1 MKNSDRQP
9 ILETLSHAEKDDLIL
24 RLWDDLTEARGRLQ
38 ALEAQLASQ
47 QAAADSSGSPL
58 RAPLRTHGSD
68 ERPVAPAASSPK
80 PTLGRGVLR
89 SKFVL
94 GFVAFVALA
103 FALDAAVG
111 WYQRHRLEQKRLA
124 DRVLEHAA
132 YSGLYVDLVNVA
144 YEPDRKSYR
153 LTMVMRNLDPAHS
166 LYVMLSPV
174 RVFEQA
180 GLAWRE
186 IPARAPRG
194 AAATVVKLAD
204 TQTYETVFEPNLKE
218 FTQLIPGY
226 MHIRFESTS
235 LVSGRAEP
243 EDDIIDRRDRYYV
256 YLKPYG
262 ADDAALR
269 QRMKYAGDPPV
280 YIPMPPH

>member
-1 MKNSDRQP
+1 MKNSDRP
-9 ILETLSHAEKDDLIL
+9 PLLETLSHAEKDDLIL
-24 RLWDDLTEARGRLQ
+24 RLWDDLCEARARRQ
-38 ALEAQLASQ
+38 ALEARLADQ
-47 QAAADSSGSPL
+47 RPPTDGATL
-58 RAPLRTHGSD
+58 RAELQTHAT
-68 ERPVAPAASSPK
+68 EKRPAPAVSRIGPRF
-80 PTLGRGVLR
+80 GRGVLR

-94 GFVAFVALA
+94 GVVAFIALA
-103 FALDAAVG
+103 FVLDAAVG
-111 WYQRHRLEQKRLA
+111 WYQRHRLEAKRLA
-124 DRVLEHAA
+124 DRALEHAA

-153 LTMVMRNLDPAHS
+153 LTMMMRNLDPAHP

-186 IPARAPRG
+186 IPASPPRG
-194 AAATVVKLAD
+194 AAATVVKLTDARAF
-204 TQTYETVFEPNLKE
+204 ETVFEPNLKTWTE
-218 FTQLIPGY
+218 LIPGY

-235 LVSGRAEP
+235 LVSPRAEP

-256 YLKPYG
+256 YLKPHG

-269 QRMKYAGDPPV
+269 ARMKYPGDPPV

>member
-24 RLWDDLTEARGRLQ
+24 RLWDDLTEARARLQ
-38 ALEAQLASQ
+38 ALEAQLADKATVDGSTLRAALQ
-47 QAAADSSGSPL
+47 KHGTEERPAAAP
-58 RAPLRTHGSD
+58 
-68 ERPVAPAASSPK
+68 ASSLK
-80 PTLGRGVLR
+80 PRLGHGVLR

-94 GFVAFVALA
+94 GLVAFVALA
-103 FALDAAVG
+103 FALDTTVG
-111 WYQRHRLEQKRLA
+111 WYQQHRLEQKRRA
-124 DRVLEHAA
+124 DRALEHAA

-144 YEPDRKSYR
+144 YEPDQKSYR
-153 LTMVMRNLDPAHS
+153 LTMVMRNLDPAHP

-180 GLAWRE
+180 GLGWRE

-194 AAATVVKLAD
+194 SAATVVKLAD
-204 TQTYETVFEPNLKE
+204 TQAYETVFEPNLKE

-235 LVSGRAEP
+235 LVSGRSEP
-243 EDDIIDRRDRYYV
+243 EDDIVDRRDRYYV
-256 YLKPYG
+256 YLKPHG
-262 ADDAALR
+262 ADDVALR

>member
-24 RLWDDLTEARGRLQ
+24 RLWDDLTEARARLQ
-38 ALEAQLASQ
+38 ALEAQLADKAAVDGSTLRSALQ
-47 QAAADSSGSPL
+47 KHGTDGRVAAAP
-58 RAPLRTHGSD
+58 
-68 ERPVAPAASSPK
+68 ASSLK
-80 PTLGRGVLR
+80 PRLGRGVLR

-94 GFVAFVALA
+94 GLIAFVALA
-103 FALDAAVG
+103 CALDAAVG
-111 WYQRHRLEQKRLA
+111 WYQRYRLEQRRLA
-124 DRVLEHAA
+124 DRALEHAA

-144 YEPDRKSYR
+144 HEPDQKSYR
-153 LTMVMRNLDPAHS
+153 LTMVMRNLDPAHP

-194 AAATVVKLAD
+194 SAATVVKLAD

-243 EDDIIDRRDRYYV
+243 EGDIVDRRDRYYV
-256 YLKPYG
+256 YLKPHG
-262 ADDAALR
+262 ADDVALR

>member
-1 MKNSDRQP
+1 MKNGDRQP

-24 RLWDDLTEARGRLQ
+24 RLWDDLTAARTSLQ
-38 ALEAQLASQ
+38 ALEAQPADR
-47 QAAADSSGSPL
+47 QAAPDGAAGTL
-58 RAPLRTHGSD
+58 RAELQKHGTDKS
-68 ERPVAPAASSPK
+68 PAPAASHIGPR
-80 PTLGRGVLR
+80 LGSGVLR

-94 GFVAFVALA
+94 GLVAFVALA

-111 WYQRHRLEQKRLA
+111 WYQRHRLEQKRFA
-124 DRVLEHAA
+124 DRALEHAA

-153 LTMVMRNLDPAHS
+153 VTMTMRNLDPAHP

-174 RVFEQA
+174 RVFEQS
-180 GLAWRE
+180 GLVWRE

-194 AAATVVKLAD
+194 GSATVVKLTD
-204 TQTYETVFEPNLKE
+204 TQDYETVFEPNLRE
-218 FTQLIPGY
+218 FAQLIPGY

-235 LVSGRAEP
+235 LVSGRGEP
-243 EDDIIDRRDRYYV
+243 EDDIVDRRDRYYV
-256 YLKPYG
+256 YLKPHG

>member
-1 MKNSDRQP
+1 MKNSDRP
-9 ILETLSHAEKDDLIL
+9 PFLETLSHAEKDDLIL
-24 RLWDDLTEARGRLQ
+24 RLWEDLCEARARLQ
-38 ALEAQLASQ
+38 ALEARLVDQ
-47 QAAADSSGSPL
+47 QPPANGAA
-58 RAPLRTHGSD
+58 LRTQPQNHAT
-68 ERPVAPAASSPK
+68 EKRPAPAVSRIGPRF
-80 PTLGRGVLR
+80 GRGVLR

-94 GFVAFVALA
+94 GVIAFIALA

-111 WYQRHRLEQKRLA
+111 WYQRHRLEAKRLA
-124 DRVLEHAA
+124 DRALEHAA

-144 YEPDRKSYR
+144 YEPDQKSYR
-153 LTMVMRNLDPAHS
+153 LTMMMRNLDPAHP
-166 LYVMLSPV
+166 LYVMLTPV

-186 IPARAPRG
+186 IPAHPPRAG
-194 AAATVVKLAD
+194 ATTVVKLTNQQAF
-204 TQTYETVFEPNLKE
+204 EAVFEPNLKTWTE
-218 FTQLIPGY
+218 LIPGY

-256 YLKPYG
+256 YLKPHG

-269 QRMKYAGDPPV
+269 ARMKYPGDPPV

>member
-1 MKNSDRQP
+1 MKNGDRQP

-24 RLWDDLTEARGRLQ
+24 RLWDDLTEARARLQ
-38 ALEAQLASQ
+38 VLEARLADKPATDGSI
-47 QAAADSSGSPL
+47 SPL
-58 RAPLRTHGSD
+58 GAELRKPDTDQRPAP
-68 ERPVAPAASSPK
+68 PPAAVK
-80 PTLGRGVLR
+80 PRLGRGVLH

-94 GFVAFVALA
+94 GLVAFVALA

-111 WYQRHRLEQKRLA
+111 WYQRHRLEAKRLA
-124 DRVLEHAA
+124 DRALEHAA

-144 YEPDRKSYR
+144 YEPDQKSYR
-153 LTMVMRNLDPAHS
+153 LTMMMRNLDPAHP
-166 LYVMLSPV
+166 LYVMLAPV

-186 IPARAPRG
+186 IPAQAPRG
-194 AAATVVKLAD
+194 AASTVVKLSDRQAF
-204 TQTYETVFEPNLKE
+204 ETVFEPNLKE

-235 LVSGRAEP
+235 LVAQRAEP
-243 EDDIIDRRDRYYV
+243 EDDIIDRRDRTYV
-256 YLKPYG
+256 YLKPHG
-262 ADDAALR
+262 ADDAAL
-269 QRMKYAGDPPV
+269 QARMKYPGDPPV

>member
-1 MKNSDRQP
+1 MKNGDRP
-9 ILETLSHAEKDDLIL
+9 PLLETLSHAEKDDLIL
-24 RLWDDLTEARGRLQ
+24 RLWDDLTEARARLQ
-38 ALEAQLASQ
+38 ALEARLADQ
-47 QAAADSSGSPL
+47 QPPTDGATL
-58 RAPLRTHGSD
+58 RAELQKHATVKRA
-68 ERPVAPAASSPK
+68 APAVSDIGPRF
-80 PTLGRGVLR
+80 GRGVLR

-94 GFVAFVALA
+94 GVLAFIALA
-103 FALDAAVG
+103 FVLDAAVG
-111 WYQRHRLEQKRLA
+111 WYQRHRLEAKRLA

-153 LTMVMRNLDPAHS
+153 LTMMMRNLDPAHP
-166 LYVMLSPV
+166 LYVMLTPV

-186 IPARAPRG
+186 IPAHPPHG
-194 AAATVVKLAD
+194 TAATVVKLTDA
-204 TQTYETVFEPNLKE
+204 QAFETVFEANLKTWTE
-218 FTQLIPGY
+218 LIPGY

-235 LVSGRAEP
+235 LVSRRSEP

-256 YLKPYG
+256 YLKPHG
-262 ADDAALR
+262 ANDAALR
-269 QRMKYAGDPPV
+269 ARMKYPGDPPV

>member
-24 RLWDDLTEARGRLQ
+24 RLWDDLTEARARLQ
-38 ALEAQLASQ
+38 ALEAQAADK
-47 QAAADSSGSPL
+47 AAADGSTL
-58 RAPLRTHGSD
+58 RAALQKHGTE
-68 ERPVAPAASSPK
+68 ERPAAPTASSLK
-80 PTLGRGVLR
+80 PGLGRGVLR

-94 GFVAFVALA
+94 GLIAFVALA
-103 FALDAAVG
+103 FALDTAVG

-124 DRVLEHAA
+124 DRALEHAA

-153 LTMVMRNLDPAHS
+153 LTMVMRNLDPAQP

-194 AAATVVKLAD
+194 GAATVVKLAN
-204 TQTYETVFEPNLKE
+204 TQTYETVFEPNLQD

-256 YLKPYG
+256 YLKPHG
-262 ADDAALR
+262 ADDVALR

>member
-1 MKNSDRQP
+1 MKSSDRP
-9 ILETLSHAEKDDLIL
+9 PLLETLSHAEKDDLIL
-24 RLWDDLTEARGRLQ
+24 RMWDDLCEARVRLH
-38 ALEAQLASQ
+38 ALEARLADRQ
-47 QAAADSSGSPL
+47 HAPDGAAVPAEL
-58 RAPLRTHGSD
+58 RKHAT
-68 ERPVAPAASSPK
+68 ERRAAPAASRIGPSF
-80 PTLGRGVLR
+80 GRGMVR

-94 GFVAFVALA
+94 GVVAFIALA

-111 WYQRHRLEQKRLA
+111 WYQRNRLEAKRLA
-124 DRVLEHAA
+124 DRALEHAA

-144 YEPDRKSYR
+144 YEPDQKSYR
-153 LTMVMRNLDPAHS
+153 LTMMMRNIDPAHP

-186 IPARAPRG
+186 IPTRSPHG
-194 AAATVVKLAD
+194 GAATVVKLTDSQAF
-204 TQTYETVFEPNLKE
+204 ETVFEPNLKTWTE
-218 FTQLIPGY
+218 LIPGY

-235 LVSGRAEP
+235 LVSGRSEP
-243 EDDIIDRRDRYYV
+243 EDDIVDRRDRYYV
-256 YLKPYG
+256 YLKPHG

-269 QRMKYAGDPPV
+269 AHMKYAGAPPV

>member
-1 MKNSDRQP
+1 MKNGDRQP

-24 RLWDDLTEARGRLQ
+24 RLWDDLTEARARLQ
-38 ALEAQLASQ
+38 ALDAQLANK
-47 QAAADSSGSPL
+47 AAVDGSTL
-58 RAPLRTHGSD
+58 RAALQKDGTD
-68 ERPVAPAASSPK
+68 ERPAAPTASSLK
-80 PTLGRGVLR
+80 PGLGRGVLR

-94 GFVAFVALA
+94 GLIAFVALA

-111 WYQRHRLEQKRLA
+111 RYQRHRLEQKRLA

-144 YEPDRKSYR
+144 YEPDQKSYR
-153 LTMVMRNLDPAHS
+153 LTMMMRNLDPAHP

-194 AAATVVKLAD
+194 SAATVVKLAD

-256 YLKPYG
+256 YLKPHG
-262 ADDAALR
+262 ADDATLR

>member
-24 RLWDDLTEARGRLQ
+24 RLWDDLTEARARLH
-38 ALEAQLASQ
+38 ALEAQIADK
-47 QAAADSSGSPL
+47 AAADGSTL
-58 RAPLRTHGSD
+58 RAALQKPGTDGR
-68 ERPVAPAASSPK
+68 PAAPTPSSLK
-80 PTLGRGVLR
+80 PRLGRGVLR

-94 GFVAFVALA
+94 GLLAFVALA
-103 FALDAAVG
+103 FALDTAVG
-111 WYQRHRLEQKRLA
+111 WYQRHRLEQRRLA
-124 DRVLEHAA
+124 DRALEHAA

-144 YEPDRKSYR
+144 YEPDQKSYR
-153 LTMVMRNLDPAHS
+153 LTMMMRNLDPAHP

-256 YLKPYG
+256 YLKPHG
-262 ADDAALR
+262 ADDATLR

>member
-24 RLWDDLTEARGRLQ
+24 RLWDDLTEARARLQ
-38 ALEAQLASQ
+38 ALEAQLADK
-47 QAAADSSGSPL
+47 AAVDGSTL
-58 RAPLRTHGSD
+58 RAALQRHGTD
-68 ERPVAPAASSPK
+68 GRPAAPPASSLEPR
-80 PTLGRGVLR
+80 LGRGVLR

-94 GFVAFVALA
+94 GLVAFVALA
-103 FALDAAVG
+103 FALDTAVG

-124 DRVLEHAA
+124 DRALEHAA

-144 YEPDRKSYR
+144 YEPDQKSYR
-153 LTMVMRNLDPAHS
+153 LTMIMRNLDPAHP

-194 AAATVVKLAD
+194 SAATVVKLAD

-235 LVSGRAEP
+235 LVSGRSEP
-243 EDDIIDRRDRYYV
+243 EDDIVDRRDRYYV
-256 YLKPYG
+256 YLKPHG
-262 ADDAALR
+262 ADDVALR

>member
-1 MKNSDRQP
+1 MKNTDRQP
-9 ILETLSHAEKDDLIL
+9 ILETLSHPEKDDLIL
-24 RLWDDLTEARGRLQ
+24 RLWDDLTEARARLRS
-38 ALEAQLASQ
+38 LEARLADT
-47 QAAADSSGSPL
+47 AATDGTVSPL
-58 RAPLRTHGSD
+58 LAARQKHGRDKRAA
-68 ERPVAPAASSPK
+68 APAASPIK
-80 PTLGRGVLR
+80 PSLGRGVPR

-94 GFVAFVALA
+94 GAVAFIALA

-124 DRVLEHAA
+124 DWALEHAA

-144 YEPDRKSYR
+144 YEPDRRSFR
-153 LTMVMRNLDPAHS
+153 LTMMMRNLDPARP
-166 LYVMLSPV
+166 LYVMLAPV

-186 IPARAPRG
+186 IPALAPRG
-194 AAATVVKLAD
+194 SSATVVKLTDRQA
-204 TQTYETVFEPNLKE
+204 YETVFEPNLRE
-218 FTQLIPGY
+218 WTELIPGY

-235 LVSGRAEP
+235 LVSGRSEP
-243 EDDIIDRRDRYYV
+243 DDEIIDRRDRYYV
-256 YLKPYG
+256 YLKPHG

>member
-24 RLWDDLTEARGRLQ
+24 RLWDDLTEARARLQ
-38 ALEAQLASQ
+38 ALEAQFPDK
-47 QAAADSSGSPL
+47 AAAGTL
-58 RAPLRTHGSD
+58 RAALQRHGTD
-68 ERPVAPAASSPK
+68 GRPAAPAPSSLK
-80 PTLGRGVLR
+80 PRLGRGVLR

-94 GFVAFVALA
+94 GLVAFVALA
-103 FALDAAVG
+103 FALDTAVG
-111 WYQRHRLEQKRLA
+111 WYQRHRLEQRRLA
-124 DRVLEHAA
+124 DRALEHAA

-144 YEPDRKSYR
+144 YEPDQKSYR
-153 LTMVMRNLDPAHS
+153 LTMMMRNLDPAHP

-194 AAATVVKLAD
+194 SAATVVKLAD

-235 LVSGRAEP
+235 LVSGRSEP
-243 EDDIIDRRDRYYV
+243 EDDIVDRRDRYYV
-256 YLKPYG
+256 YLKPHG

>member
-1 MKNSDRQP
+1 MKNSDRP
-9 ILETLSHAEKDDLIL
+9 PLLETLSHAEKDDLIL
-24 RLWDDLTEARGRLQ
+24 RLWDDLCEARALLQ
-38 ALEAQLASQ
+38 ALEARLADQ
-47 QAAADSSGSPL
+47 QPASDGGAP
-58 RAPLRTHGSD
+58 RAELQKHAT
-68 ERPVAPAASSPK
+68 ERRLAPAASPIG
-80 PTLGRGVLR
+80 PRFGRGVLR

-94 GFVAFVALA
+94 GVVAFIALA
-103 FALDAAVG
+103 FALDAAIG
-111 WYQRHRLEQKRLA
+111 WYQRHRLETKRLA
-124 DRVLEHAA
+124 DRALEHAA

-153 LTMVMRNLDPAHS
+153 LTMMMRNLDPAHP
-166 LYVMLSPV
+166 LYVMLTPV

-186 IPARAPRG
+186 IPAHAPRG
-194 AAATVVKLAD
+194 AAATVVKLTDQQAF
-204 TQTYETVFEPNLKE
+204 ETAFEPNLKTWTE
-218 FTQLIPGY
+218 LIPGY

-235 LVSGRAEP
+235 LVSQRSEP

-256 YLKPYG
+256 YLKPHG

-269 QRMKYAGDPPV
+269 QRMKYPGDPPV

>member
-24 RLWDDLTEARGRLQ
+24 RLWDDLTEARARLQ
-38 ALEAQLASQ
+38 ALEAQLADK
-47 QAAADSSGSPL
+47 AVVDGSTL
-58 RAPLRTHGSD
+58 RAALQKYGTE
-68 ERPVAPAASSPK
+68 ERPAAPAASSLK
-80 PTLGRGVLR
+80 PGLGRGVLR

-94 GFVAFVALA
+94 SLVAFVALA
-103 FALDAAVG
+103 FALDTAVG

-124 DRVLEHAA
+124 DRALEHAA

-144 YEPDRKSYR
+144 YEPDQKSYR
-153 LTMVMRNLDPAHS
+153 LTMMMRNLDPAHP

-194 AAATVVKLAD
+194 SAATVVKLAD
-204 TQTYETVFEPNLKE
+204 TQAYETVFEPNLKE

-243 EDDIIDRRDRYYV
+243 EDDIVDRRDRYYV
-256 YLKPYG
+256 YLKPHG

>member
-24 RLWDDLTEARGRLQ
+24 RLWDDLTEARARLQ
-38 ALEAQLASQ
+38 ALEAQLADK
-47 QAAADSSGSPL
+47 AAADSNIL
-58 RAPLRTHGSD
+58 RAALQKHGTE
-68 ERPVAPAASSPK
+68 ERPAAALASSLEPR
-80 PTLGRGVLR
+80 LGRGVLR

-94 GFVAFVALA
+94 GLVAFVALA

-144 YEPDRKSYR
+144 YEPDQKSYR
-153 LTMVMRNLDPAHS
+153 LTMVMRNLDPAHP

-186 IPARAPRG
+186 IPTRAPRG
-194 AAATVVKLAD
+194 SAATVVKLAD

-235 LVSGRAEP
+235 LVSGRSEP
-243 EDDIIDRRDRYYV
+243 KDDIVDRRDRYYV
-256 YLKPYG
+256 YLKPHG

-269 QRMKYAGDPPV
+269 LRMKYAGDPPV

>member
-1 MKNSDRQP
+1 MKDTDRQP

-24 RLWDDLTEARGRLQ
+24 RLWDDLCEVRARLQ
-38 ALEAQLASQ
+38 ALEARLADK
-47 QAAADSSGSPL
+47 ATARGGASPQHL
-58 RAPLRTHGSD
+58 ELQKRGTDKRT
-68 ERPVAPAASSPK
+68 PPASSLK
-80 PTLGRGVLR
+80 PRLGRGVLR

-94 GFVAFVALA
+94 GAIAFIALA

-124 DRVLEHAA
+124 DRALEHAA

-144 YEPDRKSYR
+144 YEPDQKSYR
-153 LTMVMRNLDPAHS
+153 LTMTMRNLDPAHP

-186 IPARAPRG
+186 IPARVPRG
-194 AAATVVKLAD
+194 ATATVVKLAD
-204 TQTYETVFEPNLKE
+204 RQAFETVFEPNLKE
-218 FTQLIPGY
+218 WTELIPGY

-235 LVSGRAEP
+235 LVSQRAEP

-256 YLKPYG
+256 YLKPHG
-262 ADDAALR
+262 ADDATLR

>member
-24 RLWDDLTEARGRLQ
+24 RLWDDLTEARARLQ
-38 ALEAQLASQ
+38 ALETQLADK
-47 QAAADSSGSPL
+47 AAASGSTPL
-58 RAPLRTHGSD
+58 AALPKHGAD
-68 ERPVAPAASSPK
+68 ERRAAPTASSLK
-80 PTLGRGVLR
+80 PGLGRGVLR

-94 GFVAFVALA
+94 GLVAFIVLA

-111 WYQRHRLEQKRLA
+111 RYQRHRLEQKQLA
-124 DRVLEHAA
+124 DRALEHAA

-144 YEPDRKSYR
+144 YEPDQKSYR
-153 LTMVMRNLDPAHS
+153 LTMVMRNLDPAHP

-174 RVFEQA
+174 RVFEQV

-204 TQTYETVFEPNLKE
+204 TQTYETVFEPNLEE

-243 EDDIIDRRDRYYV
+243 EDDIVDRRDRYYV
-256 YLKPYG
+256 YLKPHG

-269 QRMKYAGDPPV
+269 QGMKYAGDPPV

>member
-1 MKNSDRQP
+1 M
-9 ILETLSHAEKDDLIL
+9 
-24 RLWDDLTEARGRLQ
+24 
-38 ALEAQLASQ
+38 
-47 QAAADSSGSPL
+47 
-58 RAPLRTHGSD
+58 
-68 ERPVAPAASSPK
+68 
-80 PTLGRGVLR
+80 LR

-94 GFVAFVALA
+94 GLVAFVALA

-124 DRVLEHAA
+124 DRALEHAA

-144 YEPDRKSYR
+144 YEPDQKSYR
-153 LTMVMRNLDPAHS
+153 LTMLMRNLDPAHP

-235 LVSGRAEP
+235 LVSGRSEP
-243 EDDIIDRRDRYYV
+243 EDDIVDRRDRYYV
-256 YLKPYG
+256 YLKPHG

>member
-1 MKNSDRQP
+1 MKNTDRQP

-24 RLWDDLTEARGRLQ
+24 RLWDDLCEARARLQ
-38 ALEAQLASQ
+38 ALEARLADQ
-47 QAAADSSGSPL
+47 PAAPHAGASAL
-58 RAPLRTHGSD
+58 RGELRKHASD
-68 ERPVAPAASSPK
+68 KPAAAPAASHIEPQ
-80 PTLGRGVLR
+80 LGRGVLH

-94 GFVAFVALA
+94 GAIAFVALA
-103 FALDAAVG
+103 FALDTGVG

-124 DRVLEHAA
+124 DRALEHAA

-144 YEPDRKSYR
+144 YEPDQKSYR
-153 LTMVMRNLDPAHS
+153 LTMMMRNLDPAHP

-174 RVFEQA
+174 RAFEQA

-194 AAATVVKLAD
+194 GAATVVKVTDQQA
-204 TQTYETVFEPNLKE
+204 YETVFEPNLKE
-218 FTQLIPGY
+218 WTELIPGY

-235 LVSGRAEP
+235 LVSGRSEP

-256 YLKPYG
+256 YLKPHG

-269 QRMKYAGDPPV
+269 QRMKYPGDPPV

>member
-9 ILETLSHAEKDDLIL
+9 VLETLSHAEKDDLIL
-24 RLWDDLTEARGRLQ
+24 RLWDDLTEARARLQ
-38 ALEAQLASQ
+38 ALEAQLADK
-47 QAAADSSGSPL
+47 AAVDGSTL
-58 RAPLRTHGSD
+58 RAALQKHGGE
-68 ERPVAPAASSPK
+68 ERSAAPPASSLK
-80 PTLGRGVLR
+80 PGLGRGVLR

-94 GFVAFVALA
+94 GLIAFVALA
-103 FALDAAVG
+103 FSLDSAVS

-124 DRVLEHAA
+124 DRALEHAA

-144 YEPDRKSYR
+144 YEPDQKSYR
-153 LTMVMRNLDPAHS
+153 LTMLMRNLDPAHP

-204 TQTYETVFEPNLKE
+204 TQTYETVFEPNLKD

-243 EDDIIDRRDRYYV
+243 EDDIVDRRDRYYV
-256 YLKPYG
+256 YLKPHG

>member
-24 RLWDDLTEARGRLQ
+24 RLWDDLTAARARLQ
-38 ALEAQLASQ
+38 ALEAQLAD
-47 QAAADSSGSPL
+47 QAAVDGSTL
-58 RAPLRTHGSD
+58 RAALQKHGT
-68 ERPVAPAASSPK
+68 EARPAAPAVSSPE
-80 PTLGRGVLR
+80 PRLGRGVLR

-94 GFVAFVALA
+94 GLVAFVALA

-124 DRVLEHAA
+124 DRALEHAA
-132 YSGLYVDLVNVA
+132 YSGLYVDLVSVA

-153 LTMVMRNLDPAHS
+153 LTMMMRNLDPAHP

-194 AAATVVKLAD
+194 SAATVVKLAD

-256 YLKPYG
+256 YLKPHG

>member
-9 ILETLSHAEKDDLIL
+9 VLETLSHAEKDDLIL
-24 RLWDDLTEARGRLQ
+24 RLWDDLTEARARLR
-38 ALEAQLASQ
+38 ALEARSADQ
-47 QAAADSSGSPL
+47 QAASDGGAGTL
-58 RAPLRTHGSD
+58 RAELQKHGPDKS
-68 ERPVAPAASSPK
+68 PAPAAWHIGPR
-80 PTLGRGVLR
+80 LGRGVLR

-94 GFVAFVALA
+94 GLVAFVALA
-103 FALDAAVG
+103 FGLDAAVG
-111 WYQRHRLEQKRLA
+111 WYQQHRLEQKRLA
-124 DRVLEHAA
+124 DRALEHAA
-132 YSGLYVDLVNVA
+132 YSGLYVDLVNVT

-153 LTMVMRNLDPAHS
+153 VTMTMRNLDPAHP

-174 RVFEQA
+174 RVFEQS

-194 AAATVVKLAD
+194 SAATVVKLTD
-204 TQTYETVFEPNLKE
+204 TQAYETVFEPNLRE

-235 LVSGRAEP
+235 LVSGRSEP

-256 YLKPYG
+256 YLKPHG

>member
-1 MKNSDRQP
+1 VKNPDRQP

-24 RLWDDLTEARGRLQ
+24 RLWDDLTEARARLQ
-38 ALEAQLASQ
+38 ALEARFASE
-47 QAAADSSGSPL
+47 AAADTEGP
-58 RAPLRTHGSD
+58 
-68 ERPVAPAASSPK
+68 APAESQKPETGARPAAPPTSPIRRR
-80 PTLGRGVLR
+80 LGRGVLR
-89 SKFVL
+89 SKFLL
-94 GFVAFVALA
+94 GVVAFIALA

-124 DRVLEHAA
+124 DRALEHAA
-132 YSGLYVDLVNVA
+132 YSGLFVDLVNVT

-153 LTMVMRNLDPAHS
+153 LTMMMRNLDPARP
-166 LYVMLSPV
+166 LYVMLTPV

-186 IPARAPRG
+186 IPAHAPRG
-194 AAATVVKLAD
+194 AAATVVKLTDA
-204 TQTYETVFEPNLKE
+204 QAYETVFEPNLKE

-235 LVSGRAEP
+235 LVAPRAEP
-243 EDDIIDRRDRYYV
+243 EDDIIDRRDRTYV
-256 YLKPYG
+256 YLKPHG

>member
-1 MKNSDRQP
+1 MKNSDRP
-9 ILETLSHAEKDDLIL
+9 PLLETLSHAEKDDLIL
-24 RLWDDLTEARGRLQ
+24 RLWDDLCEARALLQ
-38 ALEAQLASQ
+38 ALEARLADQ
-47 QAAADSSGSPL
+47 QPASDGGAL
-58 RAPLRTHGSD
+58 RAELQKHAT
-68 ERPVAPAASSPK
+68 ERRPAPAASPIG
-80 PTLGRGVLR
+80 PRFGRGVLR

-94 GFVAFVALA
+94 GVVAFIALA

-111 WYQRHRLEQKRLA
+111 WYQRHRLETKRLA
-124 DRVLEHAA
+124 DRALEHAA

-144 YEPDRKSYR
+144 FEPDQKSYR
-153 LTMVMRNLDPAHS
+153 LTMMMRNLDPAHP
-166 LYVMLSPV
+166 LYVMLTPV

-186 IPARAPRG
+186 IPAHAPRG
-194 AAATVVKLAD
+194 AAATVVKLTDQQAF
-204 TQTYETVFEPNLKE
+204 ETVFEPNLKTWTE
-218 FTQLIPGY
+218 LIPGY

-235 LVSGRAEP
+235 LVSQRSEP

-256 YLKPYG
+256 YLKPHG

-269 QRMKYAGDPPV
+269 QQMKYPGNPPV

>member
-1 MKNSDRQP
+1 LQK
-9 ILETLSHAEKDDLIL
+9 HG
-24 RLWDDLTEARGRLQ
+24 TE
-38 ALEAQLASQ
+38 
-47 QAAADSSGSPL
+47 
-58 RAPLRTHGSD
+58 
-68 ERPVAPAASSPK
+68 ERPAAPPASSLK

-94 GFVAFVALA
+94 GLVAFVALA

-153 LTMVMRNLDPAHS
+153 LTMVMRNLDPAHP

-174 RVFEQA
+174 RVFEQV

-186 IPARAPRG
+186 IPARAPRSS
-194 AAATVVKLAD
+194 AATVVKLAD
-204 TQTYETVFEPNLKE
+204 MQTYETVFEPNLKE

-235 LVSGRAEP
+235 LVSGRSEP

-256 YLKPYG
+256 YLKPHG
-262 ADDAALR
+262 ADDVALR